1 MRRSEA
7 EQGQVQGN
15 APVSSKPRSA
25 PPLRIGWNKLS
36 ACNVVDNRADR
47 WSMYDDLSL
56 IPNTIGSFTLKV
68 MIRSQVPLLLLK
80 VLFPIHRGFALYK
93 SFRLWTHG
101 GLYSGFSQQIMIWEV
116 VIGWS
121 RSGDHLYRLSSY
133 KVWRTSNDNVGKY
146 RSRRNKEVHN
156 RFNSNPIGSIQTS
169 PILEHIQQHTIATK
183 YSPDACIEGYLTHV
197 DCVNHND
204 TQRNDVSSL
213 LT

>member
-80 VLFPIHRGFALYK
+80 VLFPIHRGVSLSTQAFVCEPMAACIRASRNK
-93 SFRLWTHG
+93 SWFERLW
-101 GLYSGFSQQIMIWEV
+101 LAEV
-116 VIGWS
+116 VRVIIYTGYHRTKFEGPRMTMLVNIG
-121 RSGDHLYRLSSY
+121 HVEI
-133 KVWRTSNDNVGKY
+133 K
-146 RSRRNKEVHN
+146 
-156 RFNSNPIGSIQTS
+156 RFTTDSIQTPLDPFKPALS
-169 PILEHIQQHTIATK
+169 LNIYSNIL
-183 YSPDACIEGYLTHV
+183 
-197 DCVNHND
+197 
-204 TQRNDVSSL
+204 
-213 LT
+213 